1 MNFKKAE
8 TPEKVVVPQKEYI
21 QTGIELNNLKYQKQM
36 AVDYILN
43 HKVLDRKVI
52 GSMLGVPMAML
63 ERGEQ

>member
-1 MNFKKAE
+1 MNFRKAE
-8 TPEKVVVPQKEYI
+8 TPERVVIPQKEYI

-52 GSMLGVPMAML
+52 GSMLGIPVSMI
-63 ERGEQ
+63 EKGE